1 MNTKAGAPR
10 EIAVPVSV
18 FESLRIELG
27 KEAGTLPTVHALHQA
42 GYQAG
47 AAAASSLDGDD
58 DEGSSAM
65 GQEAFWAWLADF
77 FSKRGWGTLQ
87 HLPAHAGVGILS
99 SSDWAE
105 ASESQ
110 IDPGASCF
118 FSTGFLSGLLS
129 ELAGGPVA
137 VLEVGCRTRG
147 GAACQFAFGSEGT
160 IHDLYGR
167 LLDGADLDGA
177 LAAL

>member
-1 MNTKAGAPR
+1 MDRKAAAPR
-10 EIAVPVSV
+10 EIAVPVSI
-18 FESLRIELG
+18 FGSLRGELE
-27 KEAGTLPTVHALHQA
+27 KEAGTLPTVHALHNA
-42 GYQAG
+42 GYRAG
-47 AAAASSLDGDD
+47 SVAAASLGGNGEDPASLPQG
-58 DEGSSAM
+58 
-65 GQEAFWAWLADF
+65 AFWSRLSDF
-77 FSKRGWGTLQ
+77 FSKRGWGTLR
-87 HLPAHAGVGILS
+87 HDTAHAGVGVLS

-105 ASESQ
+105 ASESAMEA
-110 IDPGASCF
+110 DASCC

-147 GAACQFAFGSEGT
+147 ADACRFAFGSEEV

-167 LLDGADLDGA
+167 LLDGADFEGA